1 MLRFL
6 SSIVMLAIYVP
17 VFLVISLLF
26 IFYFVMVVLFAF
38 PSILYTMTNMVFAR
52 IRT

>member
-17 VFLVISLLF
+17 VFLLVALFF
-26 IFYFVMVVLFAF
+26 IFYSVLVVLFAF
-38 PSILYTMTNMVFAR
+38 PSIVYTMGNMVFAR
-52 IRT
+52 IRM

>member
-1 MLRFL
+1 MLRLLFNIAL
-6 SSIVMLAIYVP
+6 LAIYGP
-17 VFLVISLLF
+17 IFLVISLLF

-38 PSILYTMTNMVFAR
+38 PSILYTMGNMVFAK